1 MLLLGILL
9 FIPDEENPFSIT
21 ARLIAAAAPGSYL
34 AISHGASDI
43 HAESVAGAGRRYN
56 EHSAVPLRLRTH
68 AEVSRF
74 FDGLEIAEP
83 GIVPL
88 NQWQPG
94 QLGPGATPLPAYAG
108 LGRKPA

>member
-1 MLLLGILL
+1 VLLLGILL
-9 FIPDEENPFSIT
+9 FIPDEDDPFSIT
-21 ARLIAAAAPGSYL
+21 ARLMAAAAPGSYL

-43 HAESVAGAGRRYN
+43 QAEAAAKAGSRYN
-56 EHSAVPLRLRTH
+56 ERSAVPLRLRTH

-74 FDGLEIAEP
+74 FDGLEILEP

-94 QLGPGATPLPAYAG
+94 QLGPGAPLTAYAG